1 MSEFYLCHVALVG
14 ARISAFQELGFST
27 RNDLAM
33 RRVIPNHCEEPLCL
47 LPPPHSRA
55 LLVEYFPVWVHN
67 IISDPEFPQRHKLE
81 MPLRRFEGELK
92 DSKDNEVMSAVLSAG
107 FNNRTLNPDKLPESM
122 PLRQRC
128 AIVAHIDAWQEPY
141 LCLENSVLDIL
152 MSDLDEL
159 DGWIKFARDPG
170 DSLIED
176 YSQSA

>member
-33 RRVIPNHCEEPLCL
+33 RRVVPNNCEEPLSQR
-47 LPPPHSRA
+47 PAHEARA
-55 LLVEYFPVWVHN
+55 LLVGGFPLWVHN
-67 IISDPEFPQRHKLE
+67 IISDSDFPQRHKLE

-92 DSKDNEVMSAVLSAG
+92 DSKNNEVMAAVLSAG

-128 AIVAHIDAWQEPY
+128 AIVAHIDAWQEAY
-141 LCLENSVLDIL
+141 LRLENDVLDIL
-152 MSDLDEL
+152 MANLEQLDS
-159 DGWIKFARDPG
+159 WIKFARDPAH
-170 DSLIED
+170 SLIGD

>member
-33 RRVIPNHCEEPLCL
+33 RRVIPNYCEEPLCL
-47 LPPPHSRA
+47 LPPQESRA
-55 LLVEYFPVWVHN
+55 LLASYFPVWIHN
-67 IISDPEFPQRHKLE
+67 IISDREFPQRQKLE

-92 DSKDNEVMSAVLSAG
+92 DSKNNEVMAAVLSAG

-128 AIVAHIDAWQEPY
+128 AIVAHIDAWQEAY
-141 LCLENSVLDIL
+141 LALENDVLDIL
-152 MSDLDEL
+152 MADLNQL

-170 DSLIED
+170 HSLIED